1 MRRADILANVMVK
14 GFCVVLEKVYWHVC
28 NDVLNKL
35 KRYEEE
41 EVNWKEKSEELVK
54 PILECLT
61 LIEKM
66 VRVNELLDIRDE
78 LTDCVSYFGYLLL
91 ELDDEGREKVVKLI
105 KEEQKRMKIERKS
118 NSEEVIANERAETE
132 LQ

>member
-14 GFCVVLEKVYWHVC
+14 GFCVVLKKVCWHVC

-35 KRYEEE
+35 ERYEEE

-61 LIEKM
+61 LLEKM

-78 LTDCVSYFGYLLL
+78 LTDYVIYLGYLLL
-91 ELDDEGREKVVKLI
+91 ELDDEGREKVLELI
-105 KEEQKRMKIERKS
+105 KEEQKRVKIERKS

>member
-1 MRRADILANVMVK
+1 MRRANILANVMVN

-28 NDVLNKL
+28 DDVLKKL

-61 LIEKM
+61 LLEKM

-78 LTDCVSYFGYLLL
+78 LSDYVSYLGYLML
-91 ELDDEGREKVVKLI
+91 ELDNEGRRKVLELV
-105 KEEQKRMKIERKS
+105 KEERKRVEIERKS
-118 NSEEVIANERAETE
+118 NSGGSDS
-132 LQ
+132 

>member
-1 MRRADILANVMVK
+1 MRRANVLANVMVN

-28 NDVLNKL
+28 DDVLKKL

-41 EVNWKEKSEELVK
+41 EVNWKEKSEELIE

-61 LIEKM
+61 LLEKM

-78 LTDCVSYFGYLLL
+78 LSDYVSYLGYLML
-91 ELDDEGREKVVKLI
+91 ELDNEGRRKVLELV
-105 KEEQKRMKIERKS
+105 KEERKRLEIERKN
-118 NSEEVIANERAETE
+118 NSGGSDS
-132 LQ
+132 